1 MSVKPTPI
9 IVREGA
15 AKNARIQTNSGYQ
28 ECEIKSSQIQKL
40 PLILELYE
48 TITSIKLI
56 LDEPLPFWPQ
66 FLPHQ
71 QRLFQNIK
79 TLIITSHRK
88 TKMRENTV
96 PDNIWLIFPNLTQL
110 NCYDTYMPADNLQYL
125 NLSIFHLTYKK
136 FAKKTMKPKIQE
148 IISAIEQMTTL
159 KSIFIDS
166 PYPAKITD
174 SLFANNPG
182 LTNVWINDI
191 VLDNIPSISLC
202 SELKEL
208 KLVIN
213 ILNNPYI
220 LELKNMNNVI
230 IEFPTN
236 DLSGITLPDDLFAR
250 PIFTTFKDYLY
261 IKLENYIIN
270 TTGSNYLNLVSI
282 YKHVLTAACKDLY
295 FRKEK

>member
-1 MSVKPTPI
+1 MSVKSPPI
-9 IVREGA
+9 ILREGT

-48 TITSIKLI
+48 TITTVRLT
-56 LDEPLPFWPQ
+56 LDVPLPIWPQ

-79 TLIITSHRK
+79 TLIINSRRK

-110 NCYDTYMPADNLQYL
+110 NCYDTYIPADNLQYM
-125 NLSIFHLTYKK
+125 NLSIFHLPYHK
-136 FAKKTMKPKIQE
+136 FAIRTMKPKIQE
-148 IISAIEQMTTL
+148 IINAIEQMTTL
-159 KSIFIDS
+159 TNISICS
-166 PYPAKITD
+166 HYPAKISD

-182 LTNVWINDI
+182 LTNVWIDI
-191 VLDNIPSISLC
+191 VVDNIPSISLC
-202 SELKEL
+202 SELTEL

-213 ILNNPYI
+213 ILTNPYI
-220 LELKNMNNVI
+220 LELKNINKVI

-236 DLSGITLPDDLFAR
+236 DLSDITIPDEIFAK
-250 PIFTTFKDYLY
+250 PIFTTFKASLY
-261 IKLENYIIN
+261 ITNLKNYIIN
-270 TTGSNYLNLVSI
+270 TTAPNYLNLVSM
-282 YKHVLTAACKDLY
+282 YKHITNVPYRYICFAKKT
-295 FRKEK
+295 